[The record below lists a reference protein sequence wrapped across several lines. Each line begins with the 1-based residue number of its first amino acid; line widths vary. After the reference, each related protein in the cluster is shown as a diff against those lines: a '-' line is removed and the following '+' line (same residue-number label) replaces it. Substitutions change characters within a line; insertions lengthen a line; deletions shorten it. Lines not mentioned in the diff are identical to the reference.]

1 MSTGLQQILAAEGRR
16 QRHRLLLAGIAAAA
30 VSAAAVLLLGLS
42 GWFVTAAAL
51 AGAAGPANAAAF
63 NYLLPSAAIRL
74 LAILRTGSRYAE
86 RLVGHDAAL
95 RALAGLRPALFR
107 ALATAPAEDALTLSA
122 GDATARMIG
131 DVDAVEAR
139 FIRQSASWSAV
150 SALLTGTGLLL
161 LAGTAPAIATAL
173 VAGTFLWSAHR
184 LATALQ
190 PRGRDAQRAAGLL
203 KQDFAIL
210 AAAAPEL
217 RAYGLEGWA
226 ADRVA
231 ERGQALTAA
240 QERVAGGAGWFD
252 LLQAAATGGAAFL
265 AMALSTA
272 APLPLAALAALGA
285 AMTVDGTAAMARGME
300 RRGSLR
306 EAEARLDN
314 VLTAA
319 VPEVPGSA
327 TDVPPVIRL
336 GKAAPLQP
344 GMVAGLVGCSGC
356 GKTTLLEQLLKL
368 RPVEAGRIGLGG
380 ADAAQLPA
388 AGLRRWFSL
397 LPQDA
402 TLISGTVRDNLRLA
416 APDAD
421 DAAIWEALRDAALE
435 ERVRT
440 LPQQLDSWLGENGAR
455 LSSGERRRL
464 ALARALLRPVPWLLL
479 DEPTEGLDA
488 QTEALVIEGL
498 RRRLRRSG
506 QGALIVTHR
515 KAPLALCDR
524 VLDLTPALVEGH
536 HALAGHPA
544 HHGGYVLV
552 QVLDS
557 ASGIDPDTGQS
568 EVEVHYAKS

>member
-30 VSAAAVLLLGLS
+30 VGASAVLLLGLS
-42 GWFVTAAAL
+42 GWFITAAAL
-51 AGAAGPANAAAF
+51 AGAAGPASAAAF

-107 ALATAPAEDALTLSA
+107 ALAAAPAEDALALSA
-122 GDATARMIG
+122 GDATARMVG

-139 FIRQSASWSAV
+139 FIRQSAGWSAA
-150 SALLTGTGLLL
+150 SALLAGSGLLL

-173 VAGTFLWSAHR
+173 LAAAFLWGAHR
-184 LATALQ
+184 LAAVLQ
-190 PRGRDAQRAAGLL
+190 PRGRNAQRAAALL
-203 KQDFAIL
+203 KQDFTAL

-231 ERGQALTAA
+231 ARGQALTAA
-240 QERVAGGAGWFD
+240 QGRVTGGAGWFD
-252 LLQAAATGGAAFL
+252 LLQAAATGLAAVL
-265 AMALSTA
+265 ALALSAA
-272 APLPLAALAALGA
+272 APLPLAAMAALGA
-285 AMTVDGTAAMARGME
+285 AMMVDGTAALARGME

-306 EAEARLDN
+306 EAEARLDA
-314 VLTAA
+314 VLAAA
-319 VPEVPGSA
+319 VPEVPGGA
-327 TDVPPVIRL
+327 TDVPPTIQL
-336 GKAAPLQP
+336 GRAAPLRP
-344 GMVAGLVGCSGC
+344 GTVAGLVGCSGC

-368 RPVEAGRIGLGG
+368 RPVEAGRISLGG

-402 TLISGTVRDNLRLA
+402 ALISGTVRDNLHLA
-416 APDAD
+416 TPDAD
-421 DAAIWEALRDAALE
+421 DAAMWEALRDAALE

-488 QTEALVIEGL
+488 RTEALVIEGL

-524 VLDLTPALVEGH
+524 VLDLMPAPVEDLY
-536 HALAGHPA
+536 ALAGHPA
-544 HHGGYVLV
+544 HHGGHVLR
-552 QVLDS
+552 QALDA
-557 ASGIDPDTGQS
+557 ASGVDADIGQS
-568 EVEVHYAKS
+568 EVSVRFAES